1 MRNLFLLLAILCNCY
16 VYSQLPV
23 IPVPRAGSLGTY
35 GTDMNTQ
42 PRSVQSNP
50 FANSQ
55 QASPYDP
62 NEVIRQR
69 QRTRQE
75 IDYAITQM
83 REIEGVII
91 IT

>member
-1 MRNLFLLLAILCNCY
+1 MR
-16 VYSQLPV
+16 
-23 IPVPRAGSLGTY
+23 
-35 GTDMNTQ
+35 
-42 PRSVQSNP
+42 
-50 FANSQ
+50 
-55 QASPYDP
+55 

-69 QRTRQE
+69 QRARQE